1 MREIL
6 KFFLDPQMYR
16 DLVIILTPISVAL
29 LLFLYFRYRA
39 QNDTMIAV
47 VKFGIWCSTHPKI
60 HSGEARDYF
69 DSDLFLSEPE
79 NIGVVLQWF
88 KEEMQQERAT
98 SGEINR
104 LAFIE
109 KQEGPVGAVTLKDL
123 LSWHTKT
130 ASAVVRPRRK
140 GPALRVKFVHDGLTR
155 LAQDQEGR
163 TESRKPFSRGGSAE
177 KIVLVSDVATTGTT
191 ILEAVDLIQT
201 GGGCVKAAFVLY
213 DRQER
218 SAGPDGRSMTAEERL
233 RLRGIRLASMVKSH
247 ELKDA
252 AIHNRRVRQ
261 AAEAKGFNPVESS
274 RHESLT

>member
-1 MREIL
+1 
-6 KFFLDPQMYR
+6 
-16 DLVIILTPISVAL
+16 VIILTPISVAL
-29 LLFLYFRYRA
+29 LLFLYFRHRA
-39 QNDTMIAV
+39 QDDTMIAV
-47 VKFGIWCSTHPKI
+47 LRFGVWCSTHPKI

-69 DSDLFLSEPE
+69 DSDLFLSEPK

-88 KEEMQQERAT
+88 KEELQQERA
-98 SGEINR
+98 SGQIDR

-140 GPALRVKFVHDGLTR
+140 GPALRVKFVHDGLTG
-155 LAQDQEGR
+155 LAKDRDGLA
-163 TESRKPFSRGGSAE
+163 ESRKGFFRRGSAE

-191 ILEAVDLIQT
+191 ILEAVDLIEKA
-201 GGGCVKAAFVLY
+201 GGCVKAAFVLY

-218 SAGPDGRSMTAEERL
+218 SAGPDGRSITAEERL

-261 AAEAKGFNPVESS
+261 AAEAKGFDPVEAS
-274 RHESLT
+274 RNEFLT